1 MKKYGRLNQISKKI
15 INMLTELKSFAIVTV
30 TIIVF
35 NRKEAENDAEIQ
47 PSTGSHQRF
56 PDDKE

>member
-1 MKKYGRLNQISKKI
+1 
-15 INMLTELKSFAIVTV
+15 MLTELKSFAIVTV
-30 TIIVF
+30 TIIIF